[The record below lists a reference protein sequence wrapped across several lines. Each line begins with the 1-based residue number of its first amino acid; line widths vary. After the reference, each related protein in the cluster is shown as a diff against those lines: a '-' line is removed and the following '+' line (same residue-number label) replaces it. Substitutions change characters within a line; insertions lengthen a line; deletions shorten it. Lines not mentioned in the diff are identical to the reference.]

1 MEDTMKRA
9 LAVLLFMSLGLGG
22 CIYGPG
28 GYRGDGYNHGDDRG
42 QDDRGD
48 RGDRGEHRDRGR

>member
-1 MEDTMKRA
+1 MKRA
-9 LAVLLFMSLGLGG
+9 LAVLLCMSLGLGG
-22 CIYGPG
+22 CLYGPG
-28 GYRGDGYNHGDDRG
+28 GYRGDGYNQGGDRG